1 MSKPRRLHGFDLEKM
16 LSYRLST
23 LSNRLYVGTTR
34 QVESGFGLVT
44 REWRVLALLGKLE
57 PVSASELVA
66 RSPMDKASVSRAV
79 ASLAKR
85 GLVVVKPDSSDRRVQ
100 QLAMTNAGRKLY
112 AQVAPLSLA
121 RHRALLAA
129 LTPEERISIFAMLDK
144 LIARADALLAETP
157 RKGAKKAS
165 RATAPTSAAA
175 KSR

>member
-16 LSYRLST
+16 LTYRLTT

-34 QVESGFGLVT
+34 QVESGFGLAT

-79 ASLAKR
+79 ASLSKR
-85 GLVVVKPDSSDRRVQ
+85 GLVVVTPDPGDRRVQ
-100 QLAMTNAGRKLY
+100 QLGMTNAGRKLY

-129 LTPEERISIFAMLDK
+129 LTPKERVSIFAMLDK
-144 LIARADALLAETP
+144 LIARADALLAEMP
-157 RKGAKKAS
+157 RTQAKKA
-165 RATAPTSAAA
+165 RRPGTPTAAA
-175 KSR
+175 KNR